1 MPGFFARQ
9 FDDSE
14 EGPFEVTILRTNA
27 CVTRKPVPGA
37 PKFFFRIIIVIVCSI
52 SFCLHF
58 SLLMTKLQQICE
70 K

>member
-37 PKFFFRIIIVIVCSI
+37 PKFFFQDNNSDCV
-52 SFCLHF
+52 FY
-58 SLLMTKLQQICE
+58 
-70 K
+70 